1 MQLAWLRRP
10 GTLMVITSAPTY
22 VATSELLRVI
32 SPLDLTPVRFLGAAL
47 VLGLYLL
54 IRRRRL
60 VARRGDLLRAFG
72 VSAIGYAAYGTLLN
86 IGQTTVPAGTTS
98 LLLNTSPV
106 FALILGRL
114 LLGERITPRG
124 IAGTIVAMTG
134 VAMVAVFGGG
144 RLGLGWN
151 ALIIL
156 FAALILALYL
166 IWQQPLLS
174 RIPAIEM
181 VFWGC
186 LWGGLL
192 TLPPA
197 PLDLHL
203 AAWQGRTWL
212 ALAVLVLVSTALAY
226 VFWAR
231 ALAETSV
238 AEGGSLLFAV
248 PLISITLGWLLLDQA
263 PTPAAVI
270 GGCIAVAG
278 VMLVSR
284 SAAPPPP
291 AADDVPAPRPAPA
304 EVPVPVP
311 VDEAVVDL
319 TITATDRA
327 AITAAVGRAVA
338 QIGARLATVSLW
350 RPGSQD
356 LVRIY
361 TSMPEVYRPGG
372 VSAGL
377 GADWIDQCVVR
388 RESYLTDDPGDPE
401 SDAFEHHD
409 TLAALRLG
417 AAINAVVAQDGRF
430 LGCLNLLHSP
440 GSYTAADLRVAD
452 AVAADLAE
460 ILARLAPQPD
470 RRLNA

>member
-22 VATSELLRVI
+22 VATGELLRVI
-32 SPLDLTPVRFLGAAL
+32 SPLDLTPARFLGAAL
-47 VLGLYLL
+47 VIGLYLL

-86 IGQTTVPAGTTS
+86 LGQTTVPAGTTS

-144 RLGLGWN
+144 RLGLDWN

-156 FAALILALYL
+156 FAAFILALYL

-192 TLPPA
+192 TLPLA
-197 PLDLHL
+197 PFDLHL
-203 AAWQGRTWL
+203 TAWQGRTWL
-212 ALAVLVLVSTALAY
+212 ALAALVLVSTALAY

-231 ALAETSV
+231 SLAETSV

-248 PLISITLGWLLLDQA
+248 PLISITLGWLLLDETPA
-263 PTPAAVI
+263 PAAVI

-284 SAAPPPP
+284 SAAPVSEPGLGP
-291 AADDVPAPRPAPA
+291 VA
-304 EVPVPVP
+304 E
-311 VDEAVVDL
+311 DIVDL
-319 TITATDRA
+319 TLTATDNA
-327 AITAAVGRAVA
+327 AITAAVGQAVD

-350 RPGSQD
+350 RPESRD

-377 GADWIDQCVVR
+377 GADWIEQCVVR
-388 RESYLTDDPGDPE
+388 RESYLTDDPGDLE

-409 TLAALRLG
+409 TLTALRLG
-417 AAINAVVAQDGRF
+417 AAINAVVTRDGRF
-430 LGCLNLLHSP
+430 LGCLNLLHTP
-440 GSYTAADLRVAD
+440 GSYTAADLRIAD

-460 ILARLAPQPD
+460 ILARLTLEPA
-470 RRLNA
+470 RHLNA